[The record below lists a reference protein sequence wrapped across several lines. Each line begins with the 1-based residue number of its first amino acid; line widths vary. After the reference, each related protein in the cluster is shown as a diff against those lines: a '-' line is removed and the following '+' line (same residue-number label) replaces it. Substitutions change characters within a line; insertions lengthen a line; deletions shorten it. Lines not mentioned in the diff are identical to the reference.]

1 MNNNDDYA
9 LLTDLYQITMAQG
22 YWACGKLEEEG
33 CFHIFFREP
42 PFKGGYAIASGMD
55 HIAEVV
61 ENFSFS
67 DESVEYL
74 ASIDAPGG
82 GKLFNPDFL
91 EYLRTLELTVEI
103 DAVREGTVV
112 FPNDPIVR
120 VTGPIVQCQLL
131 ETQLLNC
138 VNFETL
144 AATKAARVCLAA
156 ETPVAEFGL
165 RRAQGESGGMRAS
178 RACIVGGCASTSNVL
193 AGREY
198 GLPVSG
204 THAHAWVMAFDDE
217 LEAFR
222 AYAKEFP
229 TNCVL
234 LVDTYD
240 VAQGM
245 KNAITVG
252 LEMKA
257 RGEHLAGIRIDSGDL
272 AWNAKQARAMLDE
285 AGLVDTGVVLS
296 NDLDEFAIKS
306 IRDSGA
312 KVASW
317 GVGTKLVT
325 AYDQPALGGVYKL
338 AAKRMKGGEW
348 EPCVK
353 VTGQSSKQTV
363 PGILDV
369 RRYFHE
375 SGTIAGDMVFDVLY
389 PVSSERI
396 IDPADE
402 LRQKDLSGL
411 RYETLLEPGLPRAGK
426 VVLECQRRATLWL
439 HEIAVGN
446 SLLCS
451 MRARS
456 ALSTHTRIQSVWNT
470 LCSIAGAIWSRVF
483 WGFHRIPSTLDL
495 FRPAGCLLLGRSGNS
510 QQMLSLAVVRR
521 LRFGA
526 PPLRKELCRMI
537 KVVTDSV
544 ASLPKELIEEENIE
558 VVSLF
563 LNEDG
568 HEHVDATMDLDDF
581 YTRIYDMADNPP
593 TSSQPSQSTLEEL
606 FESFA
611 KAGHEVLGIWISTG
625 LSGAFDGV
633 LRAARSVE
641 SRNINFK
648 YCMIDSSS
656 CGFDE
661 AFPVLEGARAV
672 REGKTLAEAAQT
684 VLEAIKSTRFLF
696 TPESLTFLK
705 KGGRIGGA
713 AALLGNLIKLAPVL
727 TVVDGTPGAY
737 GESPN
742 PQEGPCQDPGNLRA
756 RY

>member
-240 VAQGM
+240 VTQGM

-285 AGLVDTGVVLS
+285 AGLTDTGVVLS

-312 KVASW
+312 EVASW

-396 IDPADE
+396 VDPADE

-411 RYETLLEPGLPRAGK
+411 RYETLLEPLARAGK
-426 VVLECQRRATLWL
+426 VVLDAKARDALVARDRCREQLALLDESQKRIVNPHSYPVGLEHSLFYRRRDL
-439 HEIAVGN
+439 V
-446 SLLCS
+446 
-451 MRARS
+451 
-456 ALSTHTRIQSVWNT
+456 
-470 LCSIAGAIWSRVF
+470 SR
-483 WGFHRIPSTLDL
+483 
-495 FRPAGCLLLGRSGNS
+495 LLG
-510 QQMLSLAVVRR
+510 LS
-521 LRFGA
+521 
-526 PPLRKELCRMI
+526 
-537 KVVTDSV
+537 
-544 ASLPKELIEEENIE
+544 
-558 VVSLF
+558 
-563 LNEDG
+563 
-568 HEHVDATMDLDDF
+568 
-581 YTRIYDMADNPP
+581 
-593 TSSQPSQSTLEEL
+593 
-606 FESFA
+606 
-611 KAGHEVLGIWISTG
+611 
-625 LSGAFDGV
+625 
-633 LRAARSVE
+633 
-641 SRNINFK
+641 
-648 YCMIDSSS
+648 
-656 CGFDE
+656 
-661 AFPVLEGARAV
+661 
-672 REGKTLAEAAQT
+672 
-684 VLEAIKSTRFLF
+684 
-696 TPESLTFLK
+696 
-705 KGGRIGGA
+705 
-713 AALLGNLIKLAPVL
+713 
-727 TVVDGTPGAY
+727 
-737 GESPN
+737 
-742 PQEGPCQDPGNLRA
+742 
-756 RY
+756 